1 MSARYG
7 MVATTVLLRR
17 ELVRMVRQ
25 PSRVV
30 ATLGTVGLF
39 WLVIGSGLSGSFV
52 MPGDGGAGYASYLV
66 PGMVTMGVLFGT
78 VFASISLI
86 QDRHS
91 GFLQSALVSPAPRWA
106 CVVSKAGAGA
116 IVGGVQSV
124 LILLAGWMVGVES
137 GLGGVLLASVA
148 ATVTAL
154 GVVSL
159 GLALA
164 WWVDSVSGFHGL
176 MNLVLTPMWLLS
188 GALFPAEGAAEW
200 LGWVM
205 RINPLHWCTIAMG
218 DALGIGSRGSAE
230 VAMAW
235 IGTAAFAAAS
245 LGAAM
250 VIAERCRA
258 RVAVSA

>member
-1 MSARYG
+1 MSVG
-7 MVATTVLLRR
+7 ATGVLLRR

-25 PSRVV
+25 PSRII

-52 MPGDGGAGYASYLV
+52 MAGDGETGYGSYLV

-91 GFLQSALVSPAPRWA
+91 GFLQSALVSPAARWS
-106 CVVSKAGAGA
+106 CVAAKALAGAL
-116 IVGGVQSV
+116 VGGAQSL
-124 LILLAGWMVGVES
+124 LILLAG
-137 GLGGVLLASVA
+137 LLAGIDAGVMGFVA
-148 ATVTAL
+148 ATVATTVTAF

-188 GALFPAEGAAEW
+188 GALFPVTGASDW
-200 LGWVM
+200 LAWVM
-205 RINPLHWCTIAMG
+205 RVNPLHWCTLAMG
-218 DALGIGSRGSAE
+218 DALGIGNATGSEVMLAWGGMVGFAVAAFGGAVLVAETGRTRVAGSA
-230 VAMAW
+230 
-235 IGTAAFAAAS
+235 
-245 LGAAM
+245 
-250 VIAERCRA
+250 
-258 RVAVSA
+258 